1 MTRVAP
7 RPGPRPHR
15 ESFLQKWRR
24 TTWSDRALL
33 CEGMVCLSLASLA
46 ITAIPSRIIQL
57 TATWNSRRAVPSPHE
72 RLAIRARTRWA
83 VLACARW
90 VPWRAVCYQQGLAA
104 QWMLRRRGIPSV
116 LYYGAAPDE
125 EKGLLVHVWVRDGEI
140 DVIGGE
146 GASRFAVLATFP
158 AQSDRNPVATSP

>member
-1 MTRVAP
+1 MTSVAS
-7 RPGPRPHR
+7 RPGPRSHHEP
-15 ESFLQKWRR
+15 FLQKWRR
-24 TTWSDRALL
+24 ITWSDRVIL
-33 CEGMVCLSLASLA
+33 CEGMVFLSLSSLA
-46 ITAIPSRIIQL
+46 ITAIPSRIVQR
-57 TATWNSRRAVPSPHE
+57 TATWNSRRAIPSPQE
-72 RLAIRARTRWA
+72 RLAILARTRWA
-83 VLACARW
+83 VLACARR

-158 AQSDRNPVATSP
+158 AQSDCNR

>member
-1 MTRVAP
+1 MTSVAA
-7 RPGPRPHR
+7 RRGRR
-15 ESFLQKWRR
+15 SQRGSFLQKWHRI
-24 TTWSDRALL
+24 TWSDRLLL
-33 CEGMVCLSLASLA
+33 CEGMVFLSLSSLA
-46 ITAIPSRIIQL
+46 IMAIPSRIIQR
-57 TATWNSRRAVPSPHE
+57 TATWSSRRAVPSPQE
-72 RLAIRARTRWA
+72 RLAILGRTRWA
-83 VLACARW
+83 VHACAGR

-125 EKGLLVHVWVRDGEI
+125 EKGLLLHVWVRDGEI

-158 AQSDRNPVATSP
+158 ARSDRNPVAKSP